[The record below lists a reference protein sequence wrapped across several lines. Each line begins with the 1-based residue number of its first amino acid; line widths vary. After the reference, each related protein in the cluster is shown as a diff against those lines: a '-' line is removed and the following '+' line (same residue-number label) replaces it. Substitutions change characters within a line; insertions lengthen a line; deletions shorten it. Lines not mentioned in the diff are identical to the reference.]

1 QIIILLQK
9 VLDISKTLDS
19 NNELSLTT
27 DLQEEIEIFIRKHKY
42 LPGVQSRA
50 MIEAEQSW
58 NVSENVRT
66 NLEKI

>member
-1 QIIILLQK
+1 TPSVQFNSFDLL
-9 VLDISKTLDS
+9 VLFGFFDT
-19 NNELSLTT
+19 SL
-27 DLQEEIEIFIRKHKY
+27 EEIEIFIRKHKY